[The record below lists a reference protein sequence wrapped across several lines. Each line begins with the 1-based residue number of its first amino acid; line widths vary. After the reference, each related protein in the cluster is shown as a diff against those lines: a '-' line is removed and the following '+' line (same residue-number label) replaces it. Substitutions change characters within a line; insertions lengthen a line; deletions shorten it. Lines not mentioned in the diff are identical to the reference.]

1 MAAEKFQP
9 FRIDVADAVLDDLNT
24 RLDLARFPVQ
34 AEGADWQWGSNL
46 DYMKSLVAYW
56 RTEYDWRKA
65 EAELNEFPQFI
76 APVTDP
82 ESGEVFDIHFVHVK
96 GSVGPGGAAPTPLL
110 ISHGWP
116 GSFYEL
122 LGIVDALA
130 HPENHGAAD
139 APAFDVIV
147 PSLPGYGFSSAPAAP
162 ITPKDMARV
171 LHVLMTDVLGYDS
184 YATQGGD
191 WGSVVT
197 AWMAQANP
205 EQVRA
210 SHFNMLGLIPFVGK
224 DSPPLTEAEANW
236 AKTVRKRMKREG
248 GYQAIQGT
256 KPQTLAYGLTDSPVG
271 LAAWI
276 AEKFHGWPGAGAD
289 QAPPFSMDRLLTNIM
304 IYWING
310 NINPANW
317 LYISLMNGSGAALA
331 EGQRVE
337 VPSGFAFFPWDLFPP
352 PPESW
357 VKRAYNVVHRTDMAS
372 GGHFAAMERPNELI
386 TDIRLFFAKTL

>member
-1 MAAEKFQP
+1 VAAEKFKP
-9 FRIDVADAVLDDLNT
+9 FRIDVADAVLDDLNA
-24 RLDLARFPVQ
+24 RLDLTRFPAQ
-34 AEGADWQWGSNL
+34 AEGADWHWGANL
-46 DYMKSLVAYW
+46 DYMKALVGYW
-56 RTEYDWRKA
+56 RDGYDWRKA
-65 EAELNEFPQFI
+65 EAELNQFPQFI

-82 ESGEVFDIHFVHVK
+82 ETGEVFDLHFVHVK
-96 GSVGPGGAAPTPLL
+96 GSPSATGRAPTPLL

-130 HPENHGAAD
+130 HPGEHGAPD
-139 APAFDVIV
+139 APAFDIIV

-171 LHVLMTDVLGYDS
+171 LHVLMTDVLGYAT

-205 EQVRA
+205 DHVLA

-224 DSPPLTEAEANW
+224 DSPPLTTEEATW
-236 AKTVRKRMKREG
+236 AKTVRRRMKREG

-271 LAAWI
+271 LAGWI
-276 AEKFHGWPGAGAD
+276 AEKFHGWPGAEAD
-289 QAPPFSMDRLLTNIM
+289 QAPPFPMDSLLTNIM
-304 IYWING
+304 IYWVNG

-317 LYISLMNGSGAALA
+317 LYISLMDGSGAALA

-337 VPSGFAFFPWDLFPP
+337 VPCGFAFFPWDLFPA

-357 VKRAYNVVHRTDMAS
+357 VQRAYNVVHRTDMAS
-372 GGHFAAMERPNELI
+372 GGHFAALERPNELI
-386 TDIRLFFAKTL
+386 TDIRLFFTKTL